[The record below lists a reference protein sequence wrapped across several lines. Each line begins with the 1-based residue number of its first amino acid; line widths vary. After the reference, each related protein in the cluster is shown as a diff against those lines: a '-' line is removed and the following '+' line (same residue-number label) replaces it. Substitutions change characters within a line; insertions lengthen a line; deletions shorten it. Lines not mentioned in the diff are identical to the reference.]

1 MINGGTGPV
10 LAFSGV
16 LYKLSDS
23 IGVPFLTFNAW
34 CGLWVA
40 LYMIVA
46 GIIDLNQYIRYATRF
61 TDEIFALLIAAI
73 FIIDALGS
81 PFHPVGVFYYFSPS
95 HESHEKFEDDPDYNH
110 TETAL
115 LSLVLCIG
123 TT

>member
-40 LYMIVA
+40 LYMIIA

-61 TDEIFALLIAAI
+61 TDGTLLQAQLLL
-73 FIIDALGS
+73 FVLFNWRS
-81 PFHPVGVFYYFSPS
+81 VF
-95 HESHEKFEDDPDYNH
+95 
-110 TETAL
+110 
-115 LSLVLCIG
+115 
-123 TT
+123 